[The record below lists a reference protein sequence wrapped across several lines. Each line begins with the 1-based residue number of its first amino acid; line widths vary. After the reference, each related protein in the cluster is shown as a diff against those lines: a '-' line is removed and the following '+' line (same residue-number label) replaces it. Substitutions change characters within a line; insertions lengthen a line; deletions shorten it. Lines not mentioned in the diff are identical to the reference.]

1 MKQEQQAGAQ
11 HRGAA
16 APGANTFRNVREVE
30 ANARTRME
38 KVLGELQQEMAHIRT
53 GRASI
58 SLLDSVRVDYYGS
71 PVPLNQV
78 AQLHV
83 PEPAMITVQP
93 WDTSMIGV
101 IEKAIRNADLGL
113 NPSNDGKIVR
123 VPIPPLTEERR
134 RDLAKKLSHIAEER
148 RVGLRNIRREA
159 NEQLKKMLKDKAIS
173 EDDER
178 QALDAIQK
186 LTDSQI
192 TKIDQAAKAKEK
204 EILEFK

>member
-1 MKQEQQAGAQ
+1 MKQESQAV
-11 HRGAA
+11 
-16 APGANTFRNVREVE
+16 PSSTFKNVKEVE
-30 ANARTRME
+30 ANARTRMD
-38 KVLGELQQEMAHIRT
+38 KVLTDVQQEMAHVRT

-93 WDTSMIGV
+93 WDTSQIRE

-134 RDLAKKLSHIAEER
+134 RELAKKLSHIAEER
-148 RVGLRNIRREA
+148 RVSLRNIRRDA
-159 NEQLKKMLKDKAIS
+159 NEDLKKMLKDKSIS

-178 QALDAIQK
+178 QALTNIQK
-186 LTDSQI
+186 LTDAQI
-192 TKIDQAAKAKEK
+192 AKIDQAAKAKEK

>member
-1 MKQEQQAGAQ
+1 MKQEHHPAPSGSGAK
-11 HRGAA
+11 
-16 APGANTFRNVREVE
+16 NVKEVE
-30 ANARTRME
+30 TNARSRMD
-38 KVLGELQQEMAHIRT
+38 KVLTELQQEMAHIRT

-58 SLLDSVRVDYYGS
+58 GLLDSVRVDYYGS

-93 WDTSMIGV
+93 WDTSTINA
-101 IEKAIRNADLGL
+101 IEKAIRSADLGL
-113 NPSNDGKIVR
+113 NPSNDGKLVR

-148 RVGLRNIRREA
+148 RVGLRNIRRDA
-159 NEQLKKMLKDKAIS
+159 NEQLKKMLKDKQIS
-173 EDDER
+173 EDEER
-178 QALDAIQK
+178 LALDAIQK

-192 TKIDQAAKAKEK
+192 SKIDQAAKAKEK
-204 EILEFK
+204 EILELK

>member
-1 MKQEQQAGAQ
+1 M
-11 HRGAA
+11 
-16 APGANTFRNVREVE
+16 E

-38 KVLGELQQEMAHIRT
+38 KVLGELQHEMAHIRT

-58 SLLDSVRVDYYGS
+58 GLLDSVRVDYYGS

-93 WDTSMIGV
+93 WDTSTISV
-101 IEKAIRNADLGL
+101 IEKAIRTSDLGL

-148 RVGLRNIRREA
+148 RVGLRNVRRDA
-159 NEQLKKMLKDKAIS
+159 NEHLKKMLKDKLIS

-178 QALDAIQK
+178 QALDSIQK

-192 TKIDQAAKAKEK
+192 AKIDQAAKAKEK

>member
-1 MKQEQQAGAQ
+1 
-11 HRGAA
+11 
-16 APGANTFRNVREVE
+16 
-30 ANARTRME
+30 ME
-38 KVLGELQQEMAHIRT
+38 KVQADLQHEMAHIRT

-58 SLLDSVRVDYYGS
+58 GLLDSVRVDYYGS

-93 WDTSMIGV
+93 WDTSTIRE
-101 IEKAIRNADLGL
+101 IEKAIRNSDLGL
-113 NPSNDGKIVR
+113 NPSNDGKIIR

-148 RVGLRNIRREA
+148 RVGLRNIRRDA
-159 NEQLKKMLKDKAIS
+159 NDHLKKMLKDKLIS
-173 EDDER
+173 EDQER
-178 QALDAIQK
+178 QALDSIQK
-186 LTDSQI
+186 LTDAQI
-192 TKIDQAAKAKEK
+192 AKIDQSAKTKEK

>member
-1 MKQEQQAGAQ
+1 MKQE
-11 HRGAA
+11 HPA
-16 APGANTFRNVREVE
+16 APANTFKNIKEVE
-30 ANARTRME
+30 ANARARME
-38 KVLGELQQEMAHIRT
+38 KVLVDLHNEMAHIRT

-58 SLLDSVRVDYYGS
+58 GLLDSVRVDYYGS

-93 WDTSMIGV
+93 WDASTIGA
-101 IEKAIRNADLGL
+101 IEKAIRSADLGL

-134 RDLAKKLSHIAEER
+134 RELAKKLSHIAEER
-148 RVGLRNIRREA
+148 RVGLRNIRRDA
-159 NEQLKKMLKDKAIS
+159 NDQLKKMLKDKLIS

-178 QALDAIQK
+178 HSLDAIQK
-186 LTDSQI
+186 LTDGQI
-192 TKIDQAAKAKEK
+192 VKIDQAAKAKEK

>member
-1 MKQEQQAGAQ
+1 MKHEQ
-11 HRGAA
+11 HA
-16 APGANTFRNVREVE
+16 APPSGNKFQSIKEVE
-30 ANARTRME
+30 SDAKTRMD
-38 KVLGELQQEMAHIRT
+38 KVLSDLQHEMATVRT

-58 SLLDSVRVDYYGS
+58 NLLDSVRVEAYGS

-93 WDTSMIGV
+93 WDTSMLGI

-113 NPSNDGKIVR
+113 NPGNDGKIVR

-134 RDLAKKLSHIAEER
+134 REMAKKVSHIGEER
-148 RVGLRNIRREA
+148 RVSLRNIRRDA
-159 NEQLKKMLKDKAIS
+159 NDHLKKMLKDKLIS
-173 EDDER
+173 EDQER
-178 QALDAIQK
+178 QSLDAVQK
-186 LTDSQI
+186 LTDSYI
-192 TKIDQAAKAKEK
+192 AKVDQNSKAKEK

>member
-1 MKQEQQAGAQ
+1 MKQEHPATP
-11 HRGAA
+11 AA
-16 APGANTFRNVREVE
+16 SSFKNVKEVE
-30 ANARTRME
+30 ANARARME
-38 KVLGELQQEMAHIRT
+38 KVLGELQHEMAHIRT

-93 WDTSMIGV
+93 WDTSTIGQ
-101 IEKAIRNADLGL
+101 IEKAIRNSDLGL

-148 RVGLRNIRREA
+148 RVGLRNVRRDA
-159 NEQLKKMLKDKAIS
+159 N
-173 EDDER
+173 
-178 QALDAIQK
+178 
-186 LTDSQI
+186 
-192 TKIDQAAKAKEK
+192 
-204 EILEFK
+204 

>member
-1 MKQEQQAGAQ
+1 MKQEHQPAP
-11 HRGAA
+11 AA
-16 APGANTFRNVREVE
+16 AAFKNVKEVE
-30 ANARTRME
+30 ANARTRMD
-38 KVLGELQQEMAHIRT
+38 KVLTELQNEMAHIRT

-58 SLLDSVRVDYYGS
+58 GLLDSIRVESYGS

-93 WDTSMIGV
+93 WDASTIGA
-101 IEKAIRNADLGL
+101 IEKAIRSADLGL

-123 VPIPPLTEERR
+123 VPIPPLTQERR

-148 RVGLRNIRREA
+148 RVGLRNVRRDA
-159 NEQLKKMLKDKAIS
+159 NDQLKKMLKDKLIS

-186 LTDSQI
+186 LTDAQI
-192 TKIDQAAKAKEK
+192 GKIDQAAKAKEK

>member
-1 MKQEQQAGAQ
+1 MKQDNQTVASASSS
-11 HRGAA
+11 
-16 APGANTFRNVREVE
+16 PFKNVREVE
-30 ANARTRME
+30 ANARSRMD
-38 KVLGELQQEMAHIRT
+38 KVLADLQGEMAHFRT

-58 SLLDSVRVDYYGS
+58 NLLDSVRVNYYGS

-83 PEPAMITVQP
+83 PEPALITVQP
-93 WDTSMIGV
+93 WDTSTIRE
-101 IEKAIRNADLGL
+101 IEKAIRQADLGL

-134 RDLAKKLSHIAEER
+134 RDLAKKLSHFAEER
-148 RVGLRNIRREA
+148 RVNLRNVRRDA
-159 NEQLKKMLKDKAIS
+159 NDQLKKLAKDKLIS
-173 EDDER
+173 GDEER
-178 QALDAIQK
+178 QALESIQK

-192 TKIDQAAKAKEK
+192 AKLDQVAKAKEK

>member
-1 MKQEQQAGAQ
+1 MKPEQQA
-11 HRGAA
+11 
-16 APGANTFRNVREVE
+16 PSTSSPFKSVKELE
-30 ANARTRME
+30 ANARSRME
-38 KVLGELQQEMAHIRT
+38 KVLTELQQEVAHFRT

-58 SLLDSVRVDYYGS
+58 GLLDSVRVDYYGS

-93 WDTSMIGV
+93 WDISQIRE

-134 RDLAKKLSHIAEER
+134 RDLAKKLSHVAEER
-148 RVGLRNIRREA
+148 RVGLRNIRRDA
-159 NEQLKKMLKDKAIS
+159 NDHLKKLLKDKLIS
-173 EDDER
+173 EDEER

-192 TKIDQAAKAKEK
+192 SKVDQISKAKEK

>member
-1 MKQEQQAGAQ
+1 MKQENQTT
-11 HRGAA
+11 
-16 APGANTFRNVREVE
+16 APHSSGNFKNFKEIE
-30 ANARTRME
+30 ANARSRME
-38 KVLGELQQEMAHIRT
+38 KALADLQSEMAQFRT
-53 GRASI
+53 GRASVN
-58 SLLDSVRVDYYGS
+58 LLDSVRVDYYGS

-93 WDTSMIGV
+93 WDTSQIRE

-134 RDLAKKLSHIAEER
+134 RDLAKKLSHVAEER
-148 RVGLRNIRREA
+148 RVGLRNVRRDA
-159 NEQLKKMLKDKAIS
+159 NDQLKKMLKDKLIS
-173 EDDER
+173 EDEER
-178 QALDAIQK
+178 QALESIQK
-186 LTDSQI
+186 LTDGQI
-192 TKIDQAAKAKEK
+192 SKIDQMAKAKEK

>member
-1 MKQEQQAGAQ
+1 
-11 HRGAA
+11 
-16 APGANTFRNVREVE
+16 
-30 ANARTRME
+30 
-38 KVLGELQQEMAHIRT
+38 
-53 GRASI
+53 
-58 SLLDSVRVDYYGS
+58 
-71 PVPLNQV
+71 VPLNQV

-93 WDTSMIGV
+93 WDASTIGP
-101 IEKAIRNADLGL
+101 IEKAIRSADLGL

-123 VPIPPLTEERR
+123 VPIPPLTQERR

-148 RVGLRNIRREA
+148 RVSLRNIRREA
-159 NEQLKKMLKDKAIS
+159 NEHLKKMLKDKLIS

-186 LTDSQI
+186 LTDAQI
-192 TKIDQAAKAKEK
+192 GKIDQAAKTKEK